1 MTEDATAYIPLWA
14 LLFTALGLMLGW
26 VLGDEV
32 RRRMN
37 AEEKVDELRD
47 RLESAAQE
55 TPVQNRQL
63 KEMRGVLNDIH
74 KLVRGVTKALE
85 KPAP

>member
-1 MTEDATAYIPLWA
+1 MTEDASAYIPLWA
-14 LLFTALGLMLGW
+14 LIFTAFGLMLGW

-47 RLESAAQE
+47 RLESAAPE
-55 TPVQNRQL
+55 TPAQRRQL
-63 KEMRGVLNDIH
+63 KEMRGILNDLH
-74 KLVRGVTKALE
+74 KMVLGVSKTLE
-85 KPAP
+85 KPTP